1 MDEPATRPDSELAAL
16 ARRIIDEN
24 RFMTIATAD
33 GGGRPWASPVWY
45 AHSEYREFFW
55 VSRPDTRHSVNIS
68 TRREVGV
75 VIFDSTAIPG
85 EGQAVY
91 LSALAEEVP
100 EAGLNQAIEV
110 YSARSEATGLPRWPI
125 ADVRSP
131 ARHRLF
137 VATASE
143 QFVLDGDDRRLPVV
157 AWTDRG
163 SASTGEPG

>member
-1 MDEPATRPDSELAAL
+1 MDEPATRSESELAAL

-45 AHSEYREFFW
+45 AHFEYREFFW
-55 VSRPDTRHSVNIS
+55 VSRPDARHSVNIAA
-68 TRREVGV
+68 RREVGV
-75 VIFDSTAIPG
+75 VIFDSTVIPG
-85 EGQAVY
+85 EGEAVY
-91 LSALAEEVP
+91 LSAVAGEVP
-100 EAGLNQAIEV
+100 EARLEQALEV
-110 YSARSEATGLPRWPI
+110 YSARSEASGLPRWPI
-125 ADVRSP
+125 ADVTSS

-143 QFVLDGDDRRLPVV
+143 QFVLDEHDRRLPVV

-163 SASTGEPG
+163 